1 MVSASAE
8 RYSPEIINMSE
19 IDINQ
24 AIANLQAMAATA
36 KGMPSEPIKGDG
48 SGEFGS
54 LLKTAIDN
62 VNDMQQQAGKMSDSF
77 VKGDQ
82 QTDLTEVM
90 VALQKAKISFQAML
104 EVRNKLVVA
113 YQDIMNMQI

>member
-1 MVSASAE
+1 M
-8 RYSPEIINMSE
+8 ND
-19 IDINQ
+19 IDISQ
-24 AIANLQAMAATA
+24 AISKLQEMAAAAQGNVASKVDT
-36 KGMPSEPIKGDG
+36 GNG
-48 SGEFGS
+48 GEFGA
-54 LLKTAIDN
+54 LLKSAIDD
-62 VNDMQQQAGKMSDSF
+62 VNATQQHAGKLSDSF
-77 VKGDQ
+77 AKGDP